1 MRPATPA
8 SLHRADRHGEAQC
21 GVATGRGFG
30 VYRTPSCEMFFLH
43 SQQRRPCGRQRMS
56 EHLGVAV
63 AQLAELRDVTPAVVG
78 SNPTGHPQVF
88 CQRCS
93 INPSFVSSVEER
105 PPVEWNVSGSN
116 PLRGAKSISAGSQ
129 TLWPAK
135 GSVAQWQSARL
146 ITGGAM
152 VRSHPEPPALRST
165 HSPMPCSSAG
175 EQAVDNRQV
184 VRSIRTTA
192 TSCSIHVP
200 VAEPGYARVLR
211 SSCPS

>member
-78 SNPTGHPQVF
+78 SNPTGHPQVVCPHRNF
-88 CQRCS
+88 
-93 INPSFVSSVEER
+93 NPSFVSSVEER
-105 PPVEWNVSGSN
+105 PPVERNVSGSN
-116 PLRGAKSISAGSQ
+116 PLRGAISISAGSQ
-129 TLWPAK
+129 TLRPASK

-146 ITGGAM
+146 ITGSAM
-152 VRSHPEPPALRST
+152 VRSHPEPPISHSSSPQCRVAQRESRRSIT
-165 HSPMPCSSAG
+165 ARSS
-175 EQAVDNRQV
+175 
-184 VRSIRTTA
+184 VRSGPRQPFFKA
-192 TSCSIHVP
+192 
-200 VAEPGYARVLR
+200 G
-211 SSCPS
+211 PSGETLTQRA